1 MRLKLYCNRYEHFK
15 DALVCSVNCVYRTRC
30 ADFAL
35 FYDAHR
41 GETDKL
47 VADYFAAQREAQRPA
62 RPLPLAPVETADKLR
77 SLIRL
82 EVKQEMA
89 EAVYIWIGSDERAE
103 LIEHEEVLRRAERG
117 KKPQHIYKVSQEMEL
132 RFQLVP
138 RKRIEKA
145 KRAAEVQDARAVARR
160 ARKTAKTDSA
170 ERPAA
175 PPPAPAIETPAA
187 APRRARARSARAPRE
202 K

>member
-1 MRLKLYCNRYEHFK
+1 MGLKLYCNRYQHFK
-15 DALVCSVNCVYRTRC
+15 DSLVCSVNCVYRTRC

-41 GETDKL
+41 AETDKL
-47 VADYFAAQREAQRPA
+47 VADYFAARRQEPQRA
-62 RPLPLAPVETADKLR
+62 RALPLAPVETAEKLR

-138 RKRIEKA
+138 RQRIEKA
-145 KRAAEVQDARAVARR
+145 KRAVEVQDARATARR
-160 ARKTAKTDSA
+160 ARRPSKKAASETVAASLPAQAESVSA
-170 ERPAA
+170 RRGA
-175 PPPAPAIETPAA
+175 P
-187 APRRARARSARAPRE
+187 RARSVAAAAKE